1 MYVITRVIITYHLL
15 LKYDRL
21 TSTDPSYEL
30 FIELMLPQNCSTSLH
45 WFAWL
50 FWSGYASLIFQNH
63 FTYLKYMEKSKD
75 IWKQHLLDAEKTEGR
90 PLFLSEVIIT
100 WKEPAADYSVWVM
113 TSVAA
118 MNHVPYQLYTRYQ
131 YAFIG
136 FASLLGWSGHHVVF
150 QALRRWFRNLIT
162 WTWDKSCTRTHAQ
175 TVSELTCHLFMTRII
190 WFWNLFSLRY
200 VETQNACIN
209 LLMHFITLCCIPWFV
224 RSLLTMKAGGIS
236 SISRIIRRASP
247 HRPTWI
253 WIRCFFCSFS
263 IVCLMYDLCDFQ
275 FS

>member
-21 TSTDPSYEL
+21 PSTDPWYEL
-30 FIELMLPQNCSTSLH
+30 FIELMLPQDCSTSLH
-45 WFAWL
+45 WFAWF

-63 FTYLKYMEKSKD
+63 FTYLKNMEKSKD
-75 IWKQHLLDAEKTEGR
+75 IWKQHLSDAEKIEGS
-90 PLFLSEVIIT
+90 PLSILRSLSPGKNLQQIT
-100 WKEPAADYSVWVM
+100 VFGLWPQWQQWIM
-113 TSVAA
+113 PLTSC
-118 MNHVPYQLYTRYQ
+118 LTRYQ

-175 TVSELTCHLFMTRII
+175 TVSELTCHLFVTRII
-190 WFWNLFSLRY
+190 WFWILLSLRY
-200 VETQNACIN
+200 VETKNACIN

-247 HRPTWI
+247 HRRTWI
-253 WIRCFFCSFS
+253 WIRCVFFGSFS
-263 IVCLMYDLCDFQ
+263 IVCLR
-275 FS
+275 